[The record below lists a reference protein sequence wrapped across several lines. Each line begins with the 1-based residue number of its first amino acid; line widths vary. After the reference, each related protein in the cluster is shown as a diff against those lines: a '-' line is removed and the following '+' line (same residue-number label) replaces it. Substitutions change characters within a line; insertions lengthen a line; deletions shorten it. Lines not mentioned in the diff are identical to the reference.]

1 MDEEAISNFSS
12 NLYKF
17 WTFEFIFAKFGK
29 VFEFTFNKFLLIMYW
44 SFERTPCPDIENDV
58 EESTLLIVDN
68 FSDPLEFIIL
78 TESPILKI
86 CGVLTVML

>member
-1 MDEEAISNFSS
+1 MC
-12 NLYKF
+12 
-17 WTFEFIFAKFGK
+17 
-29 VFEFTFNKFLLIMYW
+29 W

-58 EESTLLIVDN
+58 KESTLLIVDN
-68 FSDPLEFIIL
+68 FSDPFEFIIL